1 MQRKR
6 LLALFFLLAL
16 GALTV
21 FLSIP
26 ADGIRSKARYLAD
39 YAQAVLHRQDVLAYT
54 RGEYTNIIFLHHSV
68 GRNLIE
74 QGRIREAFR
83 ERGYA
88 FWDQDYNH
96 RGLRNPEGESTGYGY
111 DLPYDNSDPDGLARI
126 FEQRVYPL
134 PLNTLSGLLQHE
146 VILLKSCFPNS
157 HIPDAEALEARKAL
171 YLRIRAGMEAHP
183 DKIFILLTSP
193 PLNPAD
199 TNAEEAANARALSSW
214 LASDDFLAGSENIFV
229 FDFFDHLAVPDD
241 GSPEANTLRP
251 EYRPAGRDSH
261 PNRLANET
269 IAPRLV
275 DFVIQSIATYR
286 STHP

>member
-1 MQRKR
+1 MQKKR
-6 LLALFFLLAL
+6 LSAFFSLLAL
-16 GALTV
+16 GVLAG
-21 FLSIP
+21 FLSVP
-26 ADGIRSKARYLAD
+26 ENGIRPKARYLAD
-39 YAQAVLHRQDVLAYT
+39 YALAVLHRGDVLQSS

-74 QGRIREAFR
+74 QGKIREAFR

-88 FWDQDYNH
+88 FWDQGYNH
-96 RGLRNPEGESTGYGY
+96 RGLRNPNGESTGYGY
-111 DLPYDNSDPDGLARI
+111 DLPYDNSDPDELARI

-157 HIPDAEALEARKAL
+157 HIPNAEALEARKAL

-199 TNAEEAANARALSSW
+199 TTPAEAANARALASW
-214 LASDDFLAGSENIFV
+214 LASEDFIAGNENIFV
-229 FDFFDHLAVPDD
+229 FDFFDRLALPDD

-251 EYRPAGRDSH
+251 EYRPGGRDSH

-269 IAPRLV
+269 IAPHLV
-275 DFVIQSIATYR
+275 NFVIQSIETYR